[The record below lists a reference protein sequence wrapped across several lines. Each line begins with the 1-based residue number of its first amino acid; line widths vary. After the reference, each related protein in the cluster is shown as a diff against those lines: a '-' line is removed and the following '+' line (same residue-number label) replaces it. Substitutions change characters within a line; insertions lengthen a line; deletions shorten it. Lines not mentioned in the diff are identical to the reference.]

1 MRLCMYINQ
10 IYIYI
15 CASIILTSLSLSL
28 SLPSVCTLHYITL
41 HYIALHCI
49 TLHYITYTAHIFKYI
64 TICWCVFKLYLCI
77 LKEHTYTHICKNK
90 CIFTTYIYNI
100 YIYIEKIDR

>member
-1 MRLCMYINQ
+1 MCIHNTYI
-10 IYIYI
+10 
-15 CASIILTSLSLSL
+15 SISISLSAQR
-28 SLPSVCTLHYITL
+28 VHITL
-41 HYIALHCI
+41 HYVALHCI
-49 TLHYITYTAHIFKYI
+49 TLHYTTLHYITYTAHIFKYI

-100 YIYIEKIDR
+100 YIYRKDR